1 MMESLKL
8 GGILLLITTLC
19 AGLLGFVNSQTAPI
33 IIQGKEQTQTQAVK
47 SLLPDFETVVKVDNM
62 EEDKITTAF
71 VTYKGDTYVGAVV
84 KTYPEGYGGGIELLV
99 GIEAS
104 GEVSG
109 IQILS
114 HQETP
119 GLGANMLQDDFKGQ
133 FIDQRAPLGVSKTS
147 RGEGEIMAIT
157 GATITS
163 QAVTDG
169 VNLAAEYIKI
179 NQEEWEKEATK

>member
-8 GGILLLITTLC
+8 GGILLVITTIC

-33 IIQGKEQTQTQAVK
+33 ILEGKEKTQTQAVK
-47 SLLPDFETVVKVDNM
+47 SLLPDFETVVQI
-62 EEDKITTAF
+62 EDTKIEKIAAAF
-71 VTYKGDTYVGAVV
+71 TTYKGDTYVGAVV

-133 FIDQRAPLGVSKTS
+133 FTGQSAPLEVSKTS
-147 RGEGEIMAIT
+147 KGEGEIMAIT

-163 QAVTDG
+163 QAVTEG
-169 VNLAAEYIKI
+169 VNLAAEYIKA
-179 NQEEWEKEATK
+179 NQEEWEKGAAK